1 MSLSRTSKTKNRFD
15 LKTSKPIY
23 NVLSNEEKK
32 KFYPQLSSRILLFL
46 RQQRYRRREIL
57 TEDIIK
63 KFKKSK
69 SEISHVLSFLTKK
82 QYINKEYVNNLKNQG
97 SRHRVVLNEK
107 GLEVAEAIL
116 SEGLDPIEL
125 KAIEASIK
133 RKRKTRF
140 RERNFEVK
148 S

>member
-1 MSLSRTSKTKNRFD
+1 M
-15 LKTSKPIY
+15 
-23 NVLSNEEKK
+23 K

-46 RQQRYRRREIL
+46 RQQRYRRGEIL

-63 KFKKSK
+63 KFNKSK
-69 SEISHVLSFLTKK
+69 SEISQVFSFLTKK
-82 QYINKEYVNNLKNQG
+82 QYIGREYVSNLNNQG

-107 GLEVAEAIL
+107 RLEVAEAIL

-133 RKRKTRF
+133 KKRRF
-140 RERNFEVK
+140 KN
-148 S
+148 

>member
-1 MSLSRTSKTKNRFD
+1 MKKKWS
-15 LKTSKPIY
+15 LKTFKPKN

-46 RQQRYRRREIL
+46 RQQQYRRGEIL
-57 TEDIIK
+57 TEDIIR
-63 KFKKSK
+63 KFNKSK
-69 SEISHVLSFLTKK
+69 SEISQVLSFLTKK
-82 QYINKEYVNNLKNQG
+82 QYIGREYVSHLNNQG

-116 SEGLDPIEL
+116 SEGLAPVEL

-133 RKRKTRF
+133 KKRRL
-140 RERNFEVK
+140 K